1 MEFDQRRR
9 QGAAIDG
16 DEGFA
21 APIGRPLDGARH
33 QFLADAGFALDQ
45 HGDIGFCRA
54 LAQPQRPAHGFALR
68 NNVAEGDLAGSLAS
82 AAADFAFQR
91 GEAQGVLDRNL
102 HPFGGDR
109 LDHEIQR
116 AGAHG
121 RDHRFNRAMRCL
133 HDDRRVDLAL
143 AHALQHAHAVEI
155 GHDEIEDQ
163 QIDAGLVGGLQA
175 RQSRL
180 AAVDRLGLIAKSPH
194 HDFQQAALNGII
206 VGDQNGR
213 DHQESFAARRRR
225 RRFAPICAIRVN
237 AVLMARFRGLARWSK
252 SHG

>member
-1 MEFDQRRR
+1 MARAINSLPTPDSPSIST
-9 QGAAIDG
+9 GILDLAARSPSRN
-16 DEGFA
+16 A
-21 APIGRPLDGARH
+21 RPMD
-33 QFLADAGFALDQ
+33 LAV
-45 HGDIGFCRA
+45 RK
-54 LAQPQRPAHGFALR
+54 
-68 NNVAEGDLAGSLAS
+68 NVAEGQLARRLAA
-82 AAADFAFQR
+82 AAADFAFER

-121 RDHRFNRAMRCL
+121 RDHRLDRAMRGL
-133 HDDRRVDLAL
+133 HDDRRVDLAV

-180 AAVDRLGLIAKSPH
+180 AAVDRLRLIAETPH
-194 HDFQQAALNGII
+194 HDFEQAALDGII

-213 DHQESFAARRRR
+213 DHQEFFRAVGSAASRQFAR
-225 RRFAPICAIRVN
+225 
-237 AVLMARFRGLARWSK
+237 LG
-252 SHG
+252 